1 MDIMLEVTRKC
12 NLRCEHCV
20 RGPAQ
25 NKSISDRVL
34 NEIGKLDI
42 GTLTLTGGEPTLVK
56 DLIPRLRRYNIYPD
70 DVWTCTNGKVY
81 KEAWAKEYLEYV
93 SQLQYRDI
101 SGLSVS
107 TDLYHPGISKHNLK
121 KYQALAELYEN
132 ISVASHNDHMTYDK
146 IRVEG
151 NGANLSGIETCDRCC
166 EWKQKEINGDPLYEG
181 YGSRTIYITVDGDVL
196 YGGMWSYKRMSN
208 LILGNITEHSL
219 WHILS
224 SVENKYRKRY
234 ARITKLNHD
243 DVKWKRR
250 VKHVAT

>member
-25 NKSISDRVL
+25 NKSISDKVL

-56 DLIPRLRRYNIYPD
+56 DLIPRLKRHGIYPND
-70 DVWTCTNGKVY
+70 IWVCTNGAVY
-81 KEAWAKEYLEYV
+81 EEAWAKEYFAYME
-93 SQLQYRDI
+93 QLPYRDI
-101 SGLSVS
+101 SGFAVS
-107 TDLYHPGISKHNLK
+107 TDPYHPDISKRNLK
-121 KYQALAELYEN
+121 YYQRLTEWYKDIN
-132 ISVASHNDHMTYDK
+132 VNSHNSHMQYHT

-166 EWKQKEINGDPLYEG
+166 EWKQKEIDGDPLYEG
-181 YGSRTIYITVDGDVL
+181 YGPRTIYITVDGDVL

-234 ARITKLNHD
+234 AKITKLNHD

-250 VKHVAT
+250 KNATT